1 MTNRAGRRRH
11 VVIFAAVMLMTAS
24 VISAVV
30 FSKVKRQQQR
40 LEHQQRERVNTI
52 PPVFSKI
59 PSLEVVNATIINPD
73 TAAAGVAV
81 EIRNNSDKLVMA
93 VDLVSGEGG
102 VTRSGLSDEDN
113 PIVVIQP
120 HGTTTIKMNFGEMT
134 PGAPLV
140 VSAVTYS
147 DGTEE
152 GDEASLKVMHT
163 ARAHDRAVSRARKA
177 AAKP

>member
-1 MTNRAGRRRH
+1 MTTRERRDRRL
-11 VVIFAAVMLMTAS
+11 IFFAAAILVIAS
-24 VISAVV
+24 VVGAVV
-30 FSKVKRQQQR
+30 FSKAKKQQP
-40 LEHQQRERVNTI
+40 RERASSI
-52 PPVFSKI
+52 PPVYSKI
-59 PSLEVVNATIINPD
+59 KNLEVVSATIIDPGTD
-73 TAAAGVAV
+73 AARVAV
-81 EIRNNSDKLVMA
+81 EIRNNSDKAVMA

-140 VSAVTYS
+140 VSAVTYA
-147 DGTEE
+147 DGMEQ

-163 ARAHDRAVSRARKA
+163 ARDHDRAVSRARKEA
-177 AAKP
+177 TKP